1 MQDNVSYVKR
11 VVFPLHVLSWSVA
24 LSALFHLVMNT
35 LIFLALA
42 GLVFGGV
49 SSLTFLLPVVIAPLI
64 LLTVA
69 ISWFLA
75 SLGVYIRDIQ
85 QVVPVLTTA
94 MFFLSSAVIPVS
106 AVPEKYRFLFDVNPL
121 TFFIDQARNVA
132 LWGVPPDWNGLA
144 AYTLASL
151 AILYAGYAWLKL
163 TSKGF
168 ADVL

>member
-1 MQDNVSYVKR
+1 M
-11 VVFPLHVLSWSVA
+11 
-24 LSALFHLVMNT
+24 
-35 LIFLALA
+35 
-42 GLVFGGV
+42 
-49 SSLTFLLPVVIAPLI
+49 TFLLPVVIAPLI
-64 LLTVA
+64 LHTVA

-94 MFFLSSAVIPVS
+94 MFFLSSAVIPVNV
-106 AVPEKYRFLFDVNPL
+106 VPEKYRFLFEVNPL

-132 LWGVPPDWNGLA
+132 LWGVPPDWSGLSS
-144 AYTLASL
+144 YTLASL
-151 AILYAGYAWLKL
+151 VILYAAYAWLRL